1 MRQKGITVLD
11 SKPVVVSQ
19 GFVDDFELVAAHYEL
34 KKHGEYDLAKDLARK
49 DLDNAIVC
57 YAEMAKQIRESA

>member
-1 MRQKGITVLD
+1 MTVKV
-11 SKPVVVSQ
+11 SKQ
-19 GFVDDFELVAAHYEL
+19 FFDDFELVAAHYEL

-57 YAEMAKQIRESA
+57 YAAMAKQLRESA